1 MKKLVRF
8 CSLILTLSF
17 VLSIVASAAVTRASP
32 FISDYEINAKACGGG
47 QIAIDFSVFGNARMS
62 RIGALEII
70 VYQKSGSSWNIKHT
84 YDEYDTGMAVS
95 NAPEY
100 GNTIY
105 YDGTVGATYMVEVTI
120 FARNSAG
127 EDTRS
132 QTFSSIVVR

>member
-70 VYQKSGSSWNIKHT
+70 VYQKSGSSWNMKHIS
-84 YDEYDTGMAVS
+84 DEYD
-95 NAPEY
+95 
-100 GNTIY
+100 TIY